1 MLFVLMFMY
10 TCIQICQLYV
20 NVQIHKRLCT
30 YWSLHC
36 WCVCRYINLYKIS
49 KTCTCVQDTLL
60 HKLLCELYFMLMCLT
75 YVNMP
80 TFCWCEVRVA
90 CWVFFFNCDTLGV
103 QVIHVINLY
112 HYNDKNHDW
121 INWKKRNLKFSFLS
135 FQITIILS
143 LGYSHAT
150 FKINFVLPRV
160 FSWIVGSFFP
170 HTPFLWIDSVY

>member
-1 MLFVLMFMY
+1 MY
-10 TCIQICQLYV
+10 MCARHITTQIV
-20 NVQIHKRLCT
+20 M
-30 YWSLHC
+30 WAFSC
-36 WCVCRYINLYKIS
+36 WCAW
-49 KTCTCVQDTLL
+49 
-60 HKLLCELYFMLMCLT
+60 H

-121 INWKKRNLKFSFLS
+121 INRKKRNLKFSFLS
-135 FQITIILS
+135 FQIAIVNLSRCHIFLCCSFDTLS
-143 LGYSHAT
+143 LEYSHTT
-150 FKINFVLPRV
+150 FEINFVLPRV
-160 FSWIVGSFFP
+160 FSWIVESFFP

>member
-1 MLFVLMFMY
+1 M
-10 TCIQICQLYV
+10 
-20 NVQIHKRLCT
+20 
-30 YWSLHC
+30 HC

-75 YVNMP
+75 L
-80 TFCWCEVRVA
+80 CEYA
-90 CWVFFFNCDTLGV
+90 NILLMWSTCSLLVFFFNCDTLGV

-135 FQITIILS
+135 FQIAIINLSRCHIFLCCSFDTLS
-143 LGYSHAT
+143 LEYSHTT
-150 FKINFVLPRV
+150 FEINFVLPRV
-160 FSWIVGSFFP
+160 FSWIVESFFP